1 MLAKNRITTNAD
13 HNFCVY
19 AIPRF
24 ARNDTLGV
32 YPVILNGAKRS
43 ELAVC
48 RGRQL
53 VADHAQ
59 MHATGERV
67 QANSRRLKN
76 HITNQ
81 SVFFPLLNKIL
92 IYFIIYCNIMES
104 YSYLK

>member
-1 MLAKNRITTNAD
+1 MQQKFYKNI
-13 HNFCVY
+13 F
-19 AIPRF
+19 
-24 ARNDTLGV
+24 
-32 YPVILNGAKRS
+32 PVILNEAKRS

-76 HITNQ
+76 RTSTQ
-81 SVFFPLLNKIL
+81 LSLSTLSLCLCDTSLRSV
-92 IYFIIYCNIMES
+92 
-104 YSYLK
+104 